1 MRYGKALVVGLVVA
15 SVLLSAC
22 AAGEPTPGVSERHV
36 AEEESLVEAPVEE
49 GEARGDTPADGE
61 EAYAEAPADERG
73 YDETWSASSEDA
85 PSGAGEME
93 EPALKGDTDVDS
105 YDGEADSG
113 RDIQATP
120 AAVRQIEI
128 REIEAL
134 KAGQSDDNLRFD
146 AFQAFI
152 GDVYPRHLDLIEDRV
167 VIRVERPDGSPVH
180 GAVVALEGQRGI
192 ELRTGSDGKVYLF
205 PELYGVESPI
215 RAEVRCPEAGFA
227 QEGSDALPEQG
238 QYGEELTVEMG
249 CRRPEQ
255 VLLDVVYL
263 HDVTGSMHDEM
274 AQLQATTERVMAMLE
289 ETYGQSQGMIR
300 VGGVLYRDRGDAFVT
315 RVIRFDTPRG
325 FSERFRQF
333 RADGGGDKPESVNAG
348 LEDALW
354 MDWREEAIKVI
365 VLVGDAAPHDYRDDP
380 WERYLDLSQR
390 AVEQGI
396 RLHTI
401 SASGM
406 RDRGEL
412 AWREMAVV
420 TGGKFVFLTYESAAE
435 DEPGGETTR
444 HVEGYNVDDLG
455 SIVFSLLKEEIDNQR

>member
-1 MRYGKALVVGLVVA
+1 MRYGKTLVIGLVVA

-22 AAGEPTPGVSERHV
+22 GAGESTTAVSKRDVASDEGA
-36 AEEESLVEAPVEE
+36 AEEGLVEAPAEAGEE
-49 GEARGDTPADGE
+49 GEETYE
-61 EAYAEAPADERG
+61 EAPAEEKG
-73 YDETWSASSEDA
+73 YDETWSSSEGA
-85 PSGAGEME
+85 PSGAGED
-93 EPALKGDTDVDS
+93 EPAATGGEDVDRS
-105 YDGEADSG
+105 GGKGESG
-113 RDIQATP
+113 MAVQATP

-205 PELYGVESPI
+205 PELYGVEAPI

-227 QEGSDALPEQG
+227 QGGSDALPEQG
-238 QYGEELTVEMG
+238 QYGEEITVEMG
-249 CRRPEQ
+249 CRRPRE

-315 RVIRFDTPRG
+315 EVIGFDRPRG

-348 LEDALW
+348 LEEALW
-354 MDWREEAIKVI
+354 MDWRDEAIKVI

-380 WERYLDLSQR
+380 WERYLNLSQR
-390 AVEQGI
+390 AAEQGI

-420 TGGKFVFLTYESAAE
+420 TGGKFVFLTYESGAE
-435 DEPGGETTR
+435 AEPGGETTR

-455 SIVFSLLKEEIDNQR
+455 SIVFSLLKQEIENQR